1 MKRNISIILI
11 LAAIAAAPAFAQ
23 QHEHGAQPAERLGK
37 VNFEVSCPAEVKADF
52 SRGVALLHSFWY
64 AAAIEQFNAIEKKAP
79 GCAMVHWGVA
89 MGIWGNPL
97 GGTRTPE
104 TFARGRAVA
113 RRALTASNITPR
125 ERDYIAAV
133 NTLYAEPDT
142 MPMPSRTAAY
152 EEKMAALVAAYPN
165 DSEAAV
171 FYAIALVAAAPP
183 TDQTYAKQLK
193 AAGILEKVFATQP
206 DHPGITHYLIHSY
219 DVPKLADKGLAA
231 ARRYASIAP
240 DAPHALHMPSHI
252 FTRVGAWQDSIDSN
266 KASAAAAKKANS
278 APEELHAM
286 DYQVY
291 ANLQLARDDEAKRL
305 LGETEAIL
313 ARVDAGS
320 GYGLAGFYG
329 ASAIPARVALER
341 GAWAEAANLT
351 VRPGSFPHTE
361 AMTWFAKAIGAARS
375 KQFDQARA
383 HLAKLAPLR
392 DALTAKNDAYWAGQ
406 VEIQRKTAEGVILF
420 QEAMGSGASSAA
432 ALELLRA
439 AADAEDG
446 TEKSPVTPGS
456 LVPARELYAESLVM
470 SRRFSDALAE
480 FEKTL
485 TRESGRFRSIAG
497 AMRAAQAANN
507 TAKAKKYAVDLLAL
521 AKSASPG
528 RPEIEEAKK
537 LAK

>member
-1 MKRNISIILI
+1 MQRRFVFLM
-11 LAAIAAAPAFAQ
+11 LATLSAFSATSAWAQ

-37 VNFEVSCPAEVKADF
+37 VTFDVSCPAEVKADF
-52 SRGVALLHSFWY
+52 SRGVALLHSFWF
-64 AAAIEQFNAIEKKAP
+64 AAAINQFNDIGKRAP
-79 GCAMVHWGVA
+79 NCAMVHWGVA

-104 TFARGRAVA
+104 TLSRGRAVA
-113 RRALTASNITPR
+113 RLGLNASNVTPR

-133 NTLYAEPDT
+133 NALYGDSDATPQ
-142 MPMPSRTAAY
+142 PVRAQAY
-152 EEKMAALVAAYPN
+152 EEKMAALAAANPK
-165 DSEAAV
+165 DSEASV
-171 FYAIALVAAAPP
+171 FYAIALIAAAAP

-193 AAGILEKVFATQP
+193 AAGILEKVYTTQP
-206 DHPGITHYLIHSY
+206 DHPGITHYLIHAY
-219 DVPKLADKGLAA
+219 DYPKLADKGLAA

-240 DAPHALHMPSHI
+240 DAPHALHMPSHV

-305 LGETEAIL
+305 LAETEAIL

-341 GAWAEAANLT
+341 GAWTEAANLT

-375 KQFDQARA
+375 RQLDQARA
-383 HLAKLAPLR
+383 HLARLAPLR

-406 VEIQRKTAEGVILF
+406 VEIQRKMAEGAILF
-420 QEAMGSGASSAA
+420 YDSPDAGL
-432 ALELLRA
+432 ALLKQ
-439 AADAEDG
+439 AADAEDA
-446 TEKSPVTPGS
+446 TEKSPVTPGP
-456 LVPARELYAESLVM
+456 LVPARELYADYLYLA
-470 SRRFSDALAE
+470 RRPEALAE
-480 FEKTL
+480 YEKTL
-485 TRESGRFRSIAG
+485 TREPGRFRSIAG
-497 AMRAAQAANN
+497 AMLVAGLAND
-507 TAKAKKYAVDLLAL
+507 TAKAKKYATDLLAL
-521 AKSASPG
+521 AKGAAPG
-528 RPEIEEAKK
+528 RPDIQA
-537 LAK
+537 ATRWAR

>member
-1 MKRNISIILI
+1 MKRLLLVTLI
-11 LAAIAAAPAFAQ
+11 CALGVLTVSARQQQA

-37 VNFEVSCPAEVKADF
+37 VNFPVMCDKSVQADF

-64 AAAIEQFNAIEKKAP
+64 AAAIDQFTAIGKRAP
-79 GCAMVHWGVA
+79 SCAMVHWGIA

-104 TFARGRAVA
+104 TMTRGRAAIGRAVVMSNMTA
-113 RRALTASNITPR
+113 REAA
-125 ERDYIAAV
+125 YIDAV

-142 MPMPSRTAAY
+142 QSQPQRAAAY
-152 EEKMAALVAAYPN
+152 EAKMAAIVQAYPD
-165 DSEAAV
+165 DSEAEV
-171 FYAIALVAAAPP
+171 FYAIALVAAASP

-193 AAGILEKVFATQP
+193 AAAILERVFAKQP

-219 DVPKLADKGLAA
+219 DYPALADKGLGA

-266 KASAAAAKKANS
+266 RASAAAAKKANS

-291 ANLQLARDDEAKRL
+291 ANLQLARDNEAKRL
-305 LGETEAIL
+305 LAETESIL

-320 GYGLAGFYG
+320 GYGLAGFFG

-341 GAWAEAANLT
+341 GAWDEAAKLT

-375 KQFDQARA
+375 KQFTEARA
-383 HLAKLAPLR
+383 YLAKLTPLR

-406 VEIQRKTAEGVILF
+406 VEIQRKAAEGVILF
-420 QEAMGSGASSAA
+420 YESPAA
-432 ALELLRA
+432 GLDLLKQ
-439 AADAEDG
+439 AADAEDA
-446 TEKSPVTPGS
+446 TEKSPVTPGP
-456 LVPARELYAESLVM
+456 LVPARELYADHLYLA
-470 SRRFSDALAE
+470 RRVTEALAE
-480 FEKTL
+480 YEKTL
-485 TRESGRFRSIAG
+485 TREPGRFRSIAG
-497 AMRAAQAANN
+497 AMTSAQLANDMV
-507 TAKAKKYAVDLLAL
+507 KAKKYADQLLTL
-521 AKSASPG
+521 TKDSAAT
-528 RPEIEEAKK
+528 RPEVLMARR
-537 LAK
+537 LNSR

>member
-1 MKRNISIILI
+1 MELLDREGL
-11 LAAIAAAPAFAQ
+11 AIA
-23 QHEHGAQPAERLGK
+23 
-37 VNFEVSCPAEVKADF
+37 
-52 SRGVALLHSFWY
+52 
-64 AAAIEQFNAIEKKAP
+64 
-79 GCAMVHWGVA
+79 
-89 MGIWGNPL
+89 
-97 GGTRTPE
+97 
-104 TFARGRAVA
+104 
-113 RRALTASNITPR
+113 
-125 ERDYIAAV
+125 
-133 NTLYAEPDT
+133 
-142 MPMPSRTAAY
+142 
-152 EEKMAALVAAYPN
+152 
-165 DSEAAV
+165 
-171 FYAIALVAAAPP
+171 
-183 TDQTYAKQLK
+183 
-193 AAGILEKVFATQP
+193 
-206 DHPGITHYLIHSY
+206 
-219 DVPKLADKGLAA
+219 
-231 ARRYASIAP
+231 
-240 DAPHALHMPSHI
+240 
-252 FTRVGAWQDSIDSN
+252 
-266 KASAAAAKKANS
+266 
-278 APEELHAM
+278 
-286 DYQVY
+286 
-291 ANLQLARDDEAKRL
+291 
-305 LGETEAIL
+305 
-313 ARVDAGS
+313 
-320 GYGLAGFYG
+320 
-329 ASAIPARVALER
+329 
-341 GAWAEAANLT
+341 AANLT